1 MTEHT
6 IRKHARLSASR
17 ADRFMSCPGS
27 YRLEEVMPY
36 EPAGPAAAIGTAIH
50 ELSEKILRGEAVNPK
65 DHPDDHLDMA
75 NEYANFINNL
85 VENPRK
91 RMIEV
96 NVDAGLK
103 SLHYALGGTAD
114 AVLVDGDHLHICDLK
129 TGRVLVEAEDNK
141 QLLTYALGVMRQ
153 LNAPES
159 ITCTMHIYQPRA
171 GHSKWTVSGAQL
183 VQHGQDLLAAAN
195 LALTFDA
202 PTNPSASACKYCK
215 AKPICPSMRQKV
227 QDNARKEFAETV
239 KLAEKDETVKVPPV
253 TPDMIELAQLAASW
267 SEAVLDAAKK
277 QITNGLNIQ
286 GWTLRQGRKTKFWK
300 SDALAYEAL
309 KSFPQAFDLKSP
321 SAIAKLDI
329 AISDDLIGEK
339 HAAASLVKEK
349 SKD

>member
-65 DHPDDHLDMA
+65 DHPDDHFDMA
-75 NEYANFINNL
+75 TEYAGFVNKL
-85 VENPRK
+85 VESPRK

-114 AVLVDGDHLHICDLK
+114 AVLVDGDHLHVIDLK

-171 GHSKWTVSGAQL
+171 GHSKWTVSGATL

-202 PTNPSASACKYCK
+202 PTNPSSSACKYCK

-239 KLAEKDETVKVPPV
+239 KLAEKDETVQVPPV
-253 TPDMIELAQLAASW
+253 TPDMIELAQLASIW
-267 SEAVLDAAKK
+267 SESVLELAKK
-277 QITNGLNIQ
+277 QITSGSLIQ

-349 SKD
+349 QA

>member
-1 MTEHT
+1 MQHT

-17 ADRFMSCPGS
+17 MDRVMSCPGS
-27 YRLEEVMPY
+27 YRLESKIPY
-36 EPAGPAAAIGTAIH
+36 EPAGEAAAIGTAIH

-65 DHPDDHLDMA
+65 DYPDDHMDMA
-75 NEYANFINNL
+75 NEYATFINTL
-85 VENPRK
+85 VINPRK

-103 SLHYALGGTAD
+103 TLHHALGGTAD

-129 TGRVLVEAEDNK
+129 TGRVLVDAENNK
-141 QLLTYALGVMRQ
+141 QLLTYALGVMRM
-153 LNAPES
+153 LNAPAS
-159 ITCTMHIYQPRA
+159 IQCTMHIFQPRA
-171 GHSKWTVSGAQL
+171 GHSQWTVSGTDL
-183 VQHGQDLLAAAN
+183 ISHGHDLLAAAN
-195 LALTFDA
+195 LALTDDA
-202 PTNPSASACKYCK
+202 PTNPSTSNCKYCK

-227 QDNARKEFAETV
+227 QDNARKEFADLV
-239 KLAEKDETVKVPPV
+239 KQADKDDTIAVPHV
-253 TPDMIELAQLAASW
+253 TGEEIELAQLAAMW
-267 SEAVLDAAKK
+267 SDAVLESAKR
-277 QITNGLNIQ
+277 QITSGSPIQ

-309 KSFPQAFDLKSP
+309 KSYPQAFDLKSP

-329 AISDDLIGEK
+329 QISEDLIGEK

>member
-17 ADRFMSCPGS
+17 ADRFMTCPGS
-27 YRLEEVMPY
+27 YRLEELMPY

-50 ELSEKILRGEAVNPK
+50 ELSEKILNGVAINAS
-65 DHPDDHLDMA
+65 DYPDDHLDMA
-75 NEYANFINNL
+75 TEYASFINNL

-171 GHSKWTVSGAQL
+171 GHSKWTVSGATL

-202 PTNPSASACKYCK
+202 PTNPSTSACKYCK

-239 KLAEKDETVKVPPV
+239 KLAEKDKTVTVPPV
-253 TPDMIELAQLAASW
+253 TPDMVELAQLAASW

-277 QITNGLNIQ
+277 QITSGSNIQ
-286 GWTLRQGRKTKFWK
+286 GWTLRLGRKTKFWK
-300 SDALAYEAL
+300 SDTLAYEAL

-339 HAAASLVKEK
+339 HAASSLVKEK
-349 SKD
+349 QS

>member
-1 MTEHT
+1 MQHT

-17 ADRFMSCPGS
+17 MDRVMSCPGS
-27 YRLEEVMPY
+27 YRLEEKMPY
-36 EPAGPAAAIGTAIH
+36 EPAGEAAAIGTAIH

-65 DHPDDHLDMA
+65 DHPDDHFDMA
-75 NEYANFINNL
+75 NEYATFVNTL

-103 SLHYALGGTAD
+103 TLHQSLGGTAD
-114 AVLVDGDHLHICDLK
+114 AVLVDGDHLHVVDLK
-129 TGRVLVEAEDNK
+129 TGRVLVDAENNK
-141 QLLTYALGVMRQ
+141 QLLTYALGAMRM
-153 LNAPES
+153 LNAPAS
-159 ITCTMHIYQPRA
+159 IQCTMHIFQPRA
-171 GHSKWTVSGAQL
+171 GHSQWTVSGTDL
-183 VQHGQDLLAAAN
+183 ISHGHDLLAAAN
-195 LALTFDA
+195 LALTDDA
-202 PTNPSASACKYCK
+202 PTNPSTSNCKYCK

-227 QDNARKEFAETV
+227 QDNARKEFAELV
-239 KLAEKDETVKVPPV
+239 KQVEKGEAVAVPPV
-253 TPDMIELAQLAASW
+253 TPDMIEMAQLAAMW
-267 SEAVLDAAKK
+267 SDAVLDSAKR
-277 QITNGLNIQ
+277 QITGGSTIQ

-309 KSFPQAFDLKSP
+309 KSYPQAFDLKSP

-329 AISDDLIGEK
+329 QISEDLIGEK

>member
-1 MTEHT
+1 MTQHT
-6 IRKHARLSASR
+6 NRKHARLSASR

-36 EPAGPAAAIGTAIH
+36 EPAGEAAAIGTLIH
-50 ELSEKILRGEAVNPK
+50 ELSEKILNGQEIDNPDIDP
-65 DHPDDHLDMA
+65 DHIAMA
-75 NEYANFINNL
+75 QAYANFINTL

-114 AVLVDGDHLHICDLK
+114 AVLVDGDHLHVCDLK

-171 GHSKWTVSGAQL
+171 GHSKWTVSGATL

-202 PTNPSASACKYCK
+202 PTNPSTSACKYCK

-227 QDNARKEFAETV
+227 QDNARKEFADLV
-239 KLAEKDETVKVPPV
+239 KKAEKDETVTVPPV
-253 TPDMIELAQLAASW
+253 TPEMVELAQLAASW
-267 SEAVLDAAKK
+267 SEAVLESAKK
-277 QITNGLNIQ
+277 QITNGSNIQ
-286 GWTLRQGRKTKFWK
+286 GWALRQGRKTKFWK

-309 KSFPQAFDLKSP
+309 KSYPQAFDLKSP

-329 AISDDLIGEK
+329 EISDELIGEK

>member
-27 YRLEEVMPY
+27 YRLEEVMPD

-50 ELSEKILRGEAVNPK
+50 ELSEKILRGEEIDNPDIDPEHLEMAQAYATFVNT
-65 DHPDDHLDMA
+65 
-75 NEYANFINNL
+75 L
-85 VENPRK
+85 VEKPRK

-103 SLHYALGGTAD
+103 SLHHALGGTAD
-114 AVLVDGDHLHICDLK
+114 VVLVDGDHLHVIDLK
-129 TGRVLVEAEDNK
+129 TGRVLVEAQDNK
-141 QLLTYALGVMRQ
+141 QLLTYALGVMRM
-153 LNAPES
+153 LNAPAS

-171 GHSKWTVSGAQL
+171 GHSKWTVSGTDL
-183 VQHGQDLLAAAN
+183 ISHGHALLAAAN
-195 LALTFDA
+195 LALTDNA
-202 PTNPSASACKYCK
+202 PTNPSSNACKYCK

-227 QDNARKEFAETV
+227 QDNARKDF
-239 KLAEKDETVKVPPV
+239 EKDSTGNVPAI
-253 TPDMIELAQLAASW
+253 TPEMVELAQIAAMW
-267 SEAVLDAAKK
+267 SETVLELAKK
-277 QITNGLNIQ
+277 QITNGSLIK
-286 GWTLRQGRKTKFWK
+286 GWTLRPGRKTKFWK

-309 KSFPQAFDLKSP
+309 KSYPQAFDLKSP

-329 AISDDLIGEK
+329 QISEDLIGEK

-349 SKD
+349 AKD

>member
-1 MTEHT
+1 MTQHT
-6 IRKHARLSASR
+6 YRKHARLSASR

-36 EPAGPAAAIGTAIH
+36 EPAGEAAAIGTLIH
-50 ELSEKILRGEAVNPK
+50 ELSEKLLNGQEIDNP
-65 DHPDDHLDMA
+65 DVDPDHLDMA
-75 NEYANFINNL
+75 QKYADFVNTL
-85 VENPRK
+85 VEKPRK

-114 AVLVDGDHLHICDLK
+114 TVLVDGDHLHVIDLK
-129 TGRVLVEAEDNK
+129 TGRVLVDAEDNK
-141 QLLTYALGVMRQ
+141 QLLTYALGVMRM

-171 GHSKWTVSGAQL
+171 GHSKWTVTGADL
-183 VQHGQDLLAAAN
+183 IKHGEELLAAAN

-202 PTNPSASACKYCK
+202 PTNPSTSACKYCK
-215 AKPICPSMRQKV
+215 AKPICPSIRAKV
-227 QDNARKEFAETV
+227 QDNARKDFIEIV
-239 KLAEKDETVKVPPV
+239 KKDEKEGTGNVPAI
-253 TPDMIELAQLAASW
+253 TPEMVELAQLAGMW
-267 SEAVLDAAKK
+267 SETVLEMAKK
-277 QITNGLNIQ
+277 QITSGSLIQ
-286 GWTLRQGRKTKFWK
+286 GWTLRPGRKTKFWK

-309 KSFPQAFDLKSP
+309 KSYPQAFDLKSP

-329 AISDDLIGEK
+329 EISADLIGEK